1 MDGRFSSCRDR
12 GHIGTII
19 LASCPSLKSHAAV
32 HSASWWPQRKSWDP
46 ADLAQPFM
54 GRVFGWPWCLKILSW
69 RWWIFTLYRVLVTDM
84 VCAPKALKG
93 IDTLDP
99 FPPPSH
105 NVAMK
110 MQSIQFL
117 TFPSPALTR
126 APTVSTWHFL
136 ILACFPGHEFNFSL
150 LHCSAFMFPE
160 FYIFSSYI
168 WVFIPF
174 WVYFCIWCEEMF

>member
-1 MDGRFSSCRDR
+1 MCPLTQAHSCIHFFGHPRKSITPLRRIGKDVGLDMDGRFSSCRDR

-126 APTVSTWHFL
+126 APTVST
-136 ILACFPGHEFNFSL
+136 
-150 LHCSAFMFPE
+150 
-160 FYIFSSYI
+160 
-168 WVFIPF
+168 
-174 WVYFCIWCEEMF
+174 